1 MKAFKVL
8 IPLCLLCL
16 LALACAPKV
25 VEVTKVVEKEVE
37 KVVKQTVVVE
47 KEKVVEKAVQP
58 QATAASG
65 PAGKEAKPGAT
76 AAPEVDEQGRSLSG
90 LSAMSYQAGRK
101 IIKDGE
107 MDLVVEDTDE
117 AVDEITLRAVTRG
130 GYLIALETYLEGS
143 FKYAKLVLG
152 VPVEE
157 FENLQRDARAVALRV
172 LKDSA
177 IGVDV
182 TDEYVDTQSRL
193 ANLEATQARI
203 RQFLEQATTVEE
215 SLKVNEQ
222 LAEIEAEIEKV
233 KGRLNFLKDRAAYS
247 TLTVNIRPERPTST
261 PTFTPSPTP
270 TATPT
275 STPTATPTL
284 TGWKPGQTFNS
295 AAGTLTTILTVLVRV
310 VGDVVIYV
318 VVVVLP
324 IISPLLLIGALVWWF
339 QRKKNKKPE
348 KPG

>member
-8 IPLCLLCL
+8 IPMCLLCL
-16 LALACAPKV
+16 LVLACAPKV
-25 VEVTKVVEKEVE
+25 VEVTKVVEKERVVE

-47 KEKVVEKAVQP
+47 KVAEKAVKP

-76 AAPEVDEQGRSLSG
+76 AAPEVAEQGRGLSG

-101 IIKDGE
+101 IIKDGK
-107 MDLVVEDTDE
+107 MDLVVADTDE
-117 AVDEITLRAVTRG
+117 AVDEVTLRAVTRG
-130 GYLIALETYLEGS
+130 GYLIALETYLEGG
-143 FKYAKLVLG
+143 FKFATIALG

-157 FENLQRDARAVALRV
+157 FENLQRDVRAIALRV

-247 TLTVNIRPERPTST
+247 TLTVNIQPERPTPT

-284 TGWKPGQTFNS
+284 TSWKPGETFKS
-295 AAGTLTTILTVLVRV
+295 AAGTLSSVVTVLVRV
-310 VGDVVIYV
+310 VGNVVIYLM
-318 VVVVLP
+318 VVVLP
-324 IISPLLLIGALVWWF
+324 IFSPVLLVGALIWWL
-339 QRKKNKKPE
+339 RRNKAKKPQ
-348 KPG
+348 